1 MKWLPCAEI
10 FTVMGKDEVFREE
23 IEKVSDF
30 KFGAGVAKVFDDMVN
45 RSVPYYGEIQRMMA
59 ELAADHARTG
69 SLVYDLGCSTGTTMI
84 GMDTMVDNSI
94 KFIGVDD
101 SPQMLE
107 KCKSKLLEI
116 GFSRDYD
123 LTCADLN
130 QGVEINNASVV
141 VLCLTLQFVRPIYRE
156 KLLND
161 IYKGLN
167 SGGVLIL
174 VEKILAEDSLFNRDF
189 IKYYYNYKRRNN
201 YSELEISQK
210 REALENVL
218 IPYKLSENIAMLRDR
233 GFAHCEVFFK
243 WNNFAGMI
251 AVKK

>member
-1 MKWLPCAEI
+1 
-10 FTVMGKDEVFREE
+10 MGKDEVFKEE

-30 KFGAGVAKVFDDMVN
+30 KFGAGVAKVFDDMVS

-59 ELAADHARTG
+59 ELATDHAKEG

-84 GMDTMVDNSI
+84 GMDTMVDNKV

-101 SPQMLE
+101 SPEMLD
-107 KCKSKLLEI
+107 KCKSKLMEL

-123 LTCADLN
+123 LTIADLN
-130 QGVEINNASVV
+130 EGVEIKNASVV
-141 VLCLTLQFVRPIYRE
+141 VLCLTLQFVRPIYRQ
-156 KLLND
+156 KLLDD
-161 IYKGLN
+161 IYQGLN

-201 YSELEISQK
+201 YSEMEISQK

-218 IPYKLSENIAMLRDR
+218 IPYKLSENITMLRDR

-243 WNNFAGMI
+243 WYNFAGMI
-251 AVKK
+251 AIKK